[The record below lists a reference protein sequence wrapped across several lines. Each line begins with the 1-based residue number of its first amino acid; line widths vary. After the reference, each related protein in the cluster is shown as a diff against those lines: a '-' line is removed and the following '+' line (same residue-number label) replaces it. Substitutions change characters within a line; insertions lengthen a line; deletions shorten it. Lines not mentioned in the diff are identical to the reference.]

1 MIKYIVFLAIV
12 TATSGRP
19 KDKTPWNMVTVPTN
33 CPKGQQLI
41 NGECRDIW
49 SQDDILKM
57 PMEVENEQNGP
68 RNMITVPTNCPPGQE
83 LINGVCRD
91 IWLFRPT
98 SPIPTNIEDSLL
110 HMENAPLNMIT
121 VPTNCPPGQQLIN
134 GVCRDVW
141 MFAPTRPT
149 PLALEQYNESK
160 IVEKI
165 IESIKSE
172 LLYRQKRQLDL
183 DAEEILQ
190 LLDEANVSRNI
201 IAVPNQCPAGYRP
214 DIFGICRPIFD

>member
-1 MIKYIVFLAIV
+1 MIKYMIFLAIV

-19 KDKTPWNMVTVPTN
+19 KGNTPLNMVTVPAN
-33 CPKGQQLI
+33 CPKGQQLV

-49 SQDDILKM
+49 SLDDLLNM
-57 PMEVENEQNGP
+57 PVEVKNPQHSEQNEP

-91 IWLFRPT
+91 IWRYRST
-98 SPIPTNIEDSLL
+98 SPIPQNIEDSAL
-110 HMENAPLNMIT
+110 HIENAPLNMIT

-141 MFAPTRPT
+141 MFAPTSPT
-149 PLALEQYNESK
+149 PRALEQS
-160 IVEKI
+160 KI

-172 LLYRQKRQLDL
+172 ILYRQKRQLDL

-201 IAVPNQCPAGYRP
+201 ITVPNQCPAGYRP